1 MAHDLAFIGANPSA
15 VLWDGDRPTA
25 FVSVW
30 QVDWSPEGSG
40 GVVVL
45 ARTGELRVLCDPP
58 IVGRWIYESFV
69 QHSTELALF
78 DLPPRPTVE
87 QAPVKI
93 DLDLVVGLTAS
104 ANDVSVRIS
113 GILERRRQLENGLR
127 LGGVPWSRFH
137 VYAPCRSARLEV
149 ARSVIPGTPRIA
161 DKNPLTSSASM
172 SAAEVWA
179 RV

>member
-1 MAHDLAFIGANPSA
+1 MAHDLALIGANPA
-15 VLWDGDRPTA
+15 ALLWDGDRPVG

-40 GVVVL
+40 GAIVL
-45 ARTGELRVLCDPP
+45 ARPGELRVLCDPP
-58 IVGRWIYESFV
+58 IVGRWLYENFV
-69 QHSTELALF
+69 QHATELAHF
-78 DLPPRPTVE
+78 ELPARPTVE

-93 DLDLVVGLTAS
+93 DLDLVVGLTAT

-127 LGGVPWSRFH
+127 LGGVPWSRVH

-149 ARSVIPGTPRIA
+149 ARSVVPGAPRIA
-161 DKNPLTSSASM
+161 DKNPLTSSAWL